1 MVRKVVAALVT
12 AAAVALL
19 LGGMARVLMRLVTV
33 AAGHVPGFSWSGT
46 ASILAVFFVAAV
58 PGCLVAA
65 FARRRRWVV
74 LAVGSALLCIPAT
87 GVASEELG
95 DTSALSLSQWLGV
108 GAASLALY
116 ATVLAL
122 PVVALAILDR
132 LGAEGAGRRIG
143 RSELALGAPEPE
155 H

>member
-12 AAAVALL
+12 AATVAIA
-19 LGGMARVLMRLVTV
+19 LGGVARVLMRLVTV

-46 ASILAVFFVAAV
+46 AGILAVFFVAAV

-95 DTSALSLSQWLGV
+95 DTSTLSTPQWVGV

-132 LGAEGAGRRIG
+132 LRAEGAGRRQ
-143 RSELALGAPEPE
+143 RTTKLALGAPE